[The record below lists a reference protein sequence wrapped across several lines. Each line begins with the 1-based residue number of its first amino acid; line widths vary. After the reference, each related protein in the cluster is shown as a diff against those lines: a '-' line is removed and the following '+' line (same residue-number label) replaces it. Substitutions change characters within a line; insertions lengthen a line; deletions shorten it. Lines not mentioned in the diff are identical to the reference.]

1 MKKRRIFS
9 LITAL
14 TFAAAPLVAAFHMRA
29 AERTFMLDAG
39 HGGSDSGAVYNGRLE
54 KNDNLR
60 ITLAVGERL
69 ARSGERVLY
78 TRTDDSTVDLTY
90 RSTMANS
97 AGATYFVSFHRNSA
111 STVGRGVEVYYYT
124 GLSAQSTAAR
134 MAAPVQDALVA
145 CGFHNRG
152 VKQAK
157 FSVLRRTSMPAILV
171 ELAFINN
178 EAENAKLDAEFDRI
192 ADAIASALLS
202 FVGKTLTPATTQPPE
217 TEPPTT
223 EPKATEPKATEPPTT
238 EPKATEPKATKP
250 QITNPPETKPQVTNP
265 PETKPQVTNPPE
277 TTPPATSPPETSVSE
292 TTAPETQPAGTVT
305 ESTADTVSEPEA
317 DDSEAASPDN
327 APSSGAESTS
337 LADES
342 EPSSGETQKPGR
354 GRYFMIAAFLI
365 IAAVCV
371 TAAVLT
377 RKRDKTD
384 GR

>member
-152 VKQAK
+152 VKQAN

-178 EAENAKLDAEFDRI
+178 EAENAKLDSEFDRI

-223 EPKATEPKATEPPTT
+223 EPKATEPKAT
-238 EPKATEPKATKP
+238 KP
-250 QITNPPETKPQVTNP
+250 QITNPPETKPQA
-265 PETKPQVTNPPE
+265 TNPPE
-277 TTPPATSPPETSVSE
+277 TTPPATSPPETSASE

-305 ESTADTVSEPEA
+305 ESAAVTVSEPEA
-317 DDSEAASPDN
+317 GASEAASPDN

>member
-14 TFAAAPLVAAFHMRA
+14 TFAAAPLVTAFHMRA

-178 EAENAKLDAEFDRI
+178 EAENAKLDSEFDRI

-223 EPKATEPKATEPPTT
+223 EPKATEPPA
-238 EPKATEPKATKP
+238 
-250 QITNPPETKPQVTNP
+250 TKPQVTN
-265 PETKPQVTNPPE
+265 
-277 TTPPATSPPETSVSE
+277 PPATSPPETSVSE

-365 IAAVCV
+365 IAAVCI

>member
-14 TFAAAPLVAAFHMRA
+14 TFAAAPLVTAFHMRA

-152 VKQAK
+152 VKQAN

-178 EAENAKLDAEFDRI
+178 EAENAKLDSEFDRI

-223 EPKATEPKATEPPTT
+223 EPKATEPKAT
-238 EPKATEPKATKP
+238 KP
-250 QITNPPETKPQVTNP
+250 QITNPPETKPQA
-265 PETKPQVTNPPE
+265 TNPPE

-305 ESTADTVSEPEA
+305 ESAADTVSEPEA
-317 DDSEAASPDN
+317 DASEAASPDN

>member
-14 TFAAAPLVAAFHMRA
+14 TFAAAPLVAVFHMRA

-178 EAENAKLDAEFDRI
+178 EAENAKLDSEFDRI

-202 FVGKTLTPATTQPPE
+202 FVRKTLTPATTQPPE

-223 EPKATEPKATEPPTT
+223 EPKATEPP
-238 EPKATEPKATKP
+238 ATKP
-250 QITNPPETKPQVTNP
+250 QITNPPETKPQA
-265 PETKPQVTNPPE
+265 TNPPE

-305 ESTADTVSEPEA
+305 ESAAVTVSEPEA
-317 DDSEAASPDN
+317 DASEAASPDN

-377 RKRDKTD
+377 RKRDNTD
-384 GR
+384 GS

>member
-178 EAENAKLDAEFDRI
+178 EAENAKLDSEFDRI

-223 EPKATEPKATEPPTT
+223 EPKATEPP
-238 EPKATEPKATKP
+238 ATKP
-250 QITNPPETKPQVTNP
+250 QI
-265 PETKPQVTNPPE
+265 TNPPE

-305 ESTADTVSEPEA
+305 ESAAVTVSEPEA
-317 DDSEAASPDN
+317 DASEAASPDN
-327 APSSGAESTS
+327 APSSGAEGTS

>member
-178 EAENAKLDAEFDRI
+178 EAENAKLDSEFYRI

-238 EPKATEPKATKP
+238 EPKATKPKATKP
-250 QITNPPETKPQVTNP
+250 QITNP

-305 ESTADTVSEPEA
+305 ESAAVTVSEPEA
-317 DDSEAASPDN
+317 DASEAASPDN

>member
-1 MKKRRIFS
+1 MKNRRIFS
-9 LITAL
+9 LIIAL
-14 TFAAAPLVAAFHMRA
+14 IFAAVPFTAAFHLRA

-69 ARSGERVLY
+69 VRSGERVLY

-152 VKQAK
+152 VKQAN

-178 EAENAKLDAEFDRI
+178 EAENAKLDSEFDRI

-217 TEPPTT
+217 TEPSTT
-223 EPKATEPKATEPPTT
+223 EPKATEPKATEPP
-238 EPKATEPKATKP
+238 ATKP
-250 QITNPPETKPQVTNP
+250 PATNP

-305 ESTADTVSEPEA
+305 DSTADTVSEPEA
-317 DDSEAASPDN
+317 DASEAASPDN

-342 EPSSGETQKPGR
+342 EPSSGETEKPGR

-365 IAAVCV
+365 IAAVCI
-371 TAAVLT
+371 TAALLT

>member
-1 MKKRRIFS
+1 MKKRSIFS

-152 VKQAK
+152 VKQAN

-250 QITNPPETKPQVTNP
+250 QITNPPET
-265 PETKPQVTNPPE
+265 
-277 TTPPATSPPETSVSE
+277 TPPATSPPETSVSE
-292 TTAPETQPAGTVT
+292 TTALVTQPAGTVT
-305 ESTADTVSEPEA
+305 ESAAVTVSEPEA
-317 DDSEAASPDN
+317 DASEAASPDN

>member
-14 TFAAAPLVAAFHMRA
+14 TFSAAPLVAAFHMRA

-152 VKQAK
+152 VKQAN

-178 EAENAKLDAEFDRI
+178 EAENAKLDSEFDRI

-223 EPKATEPKATEPPTT
+223 EPKATEPKATEPP
-238 EPKATEPKATKP
+238 ATKP
-250 QITNPPETKPQVTNP
+250 QI
-265 PETKPQVTNPPE
+265 TNPPE

-305 ESTADTVSEPEA
+305 ESAAVTVSEPEA
-317 DDSEAASPDN
+317 DASEAASPDN

>member
-152 VKQAK
+152 VKQAN

-178 EAENAKLDAEFDRI
+178 EAENAKLDSEFDRI

-223 EPKATEPKATEPPTT
+223 EPKATEPKATEP
-238 EPKATEPKATKP
+238 KATKP
-250 QITNPPETKPQVTNP
+250 QITNPPETKPQA
-265 PETKPQVTNPPE
+265 TNPPE
-277 TTPPATSPPETSVSE
+277 TTPPATSPPETSASE

-305 ESTADTVSEPEA
+305 ESAADTVSEPEA
-317 DDSEAASPDN
+317 DASEAASPDN

-342 EPSSGETQKPGR
+342 EPSSGETQKPGH

>member
-9 LITAL
+9 LITTL
-14 TFAAAPLVAAFHMRA
+14 TFAAAPLVTAFHMRA

-178 EAENAKLDAEFDRI
+178 EAENAKLDSEFYRI
-192 ADAIASALLS
+192 ADAIASTLLS

-223 EPKATEPKATEPPTT
+223 EPKATEPKAT
-238 EPKATEPKATKP
+238 KP
-250 QITNPPETKPQVTNP
+250 QI
-265 PETKPQVTNPPE
+265 TNPPE

-292 TTAPETQPAGTVT
+292 TTAPVTQPAGTVT
-305 ESTADTVSEPEA
+305 ESAAVTVSEPEA
-317 DDSEAASPDN
+317 GASEAASPDN

-342 EPSSGETQKPGR
+342 KPSSGETQKPGR

>member
-14 TFAAAPLVAAFHMRA
+14 TFAAAPLVAVFHMRA

-178 EAENAKLDAEFDRI
+178 EAENAKLDSEFDRI
-192 ADAIASALLS
+192 ADAIASTLLS

-223 EPKATEPKATEPPTT
+223 EPKATEPPA
-238 EPKATEPKATKP
+238 
-250 QITNPPETKPQVTNP
+250 
-265 PETKPQVTNPPE
+265 TKPQVTNPPE

-305 ESTADTVSEPEA
+305 ESAAVTVSEPEA

-337 LADES
+337 LADEN

>member
-14 TFAAAPLVAAFHMRA
+14 TFAAAPLVTAFHMRA

-134 MAAPVQDALVA
+134 MAAPIQDALVA

-152 VKQAK
+152 VKQAN

-178 EAENAKLDAEFDRI
+178 EAENAKLDSEFDRI

-223 EPKATEPKATEPPTT
+223 EPKATEPP
-238 EPKATEPKATKP
+238 ATKP
-250 QITNPPETKPQVTNP
+250 QITNPPETKPQA
-265 PETKPQVTNPPE
+265 TNPPE

-337 LADES
+337 LADER

>member
-14 TFAAAPLVAAFHMRA
+14 TFAAAPLVTAFHMRA

-134 MAAPVQDALVA
+134 MAAPVPQSRREAGEFLGSAPDIHAGDTRRA
-145 CGFHNRG
+145 CLHQQRG
-152 VKQAK
+152 
-157 FSVLRRTSMPAILV
+157 
-171 ELAFINN
+171 
-178 EAENAKLDAEFDRI
+178 
-192 ADAIASALLS
+192 
-202 FVGKTLTPATTQPPE
+202 GKR
-217 TEPPTT
+217 
-223 EPKATEPKATEPPTT
+223 KA
-238 EPKATEPKATKP
+238 
-250 QITNPPETKPQVTNP
+250 
-265 PETKPQVTNPPE
+265 
-277 TTPPATSPPETSVSE
+277 
-292 TTAPETQPAGTVT
+292 
-305 ESTADTVSEPEA
+305 
-317 DDSEAASPDN
+317 
-327 APSSGAESTS
+327 
-337 LADES
+337 
-342 EPSSGETQKPGR
+342 
-354 GRYFMIAAFLI
+354 
-365 IAAVCV
+365 
-371 TAAVLT
+371 
-377 RKRDKTD
+377 
-384 GR
+384 

>member
-14 TFAAAPLVAAFHMRA
+14 TFAAAPLVTAFHMRA

-152 VKQAK
+152 VKQAN

-178 EAENAKLDAEFDRI
+178 EAENAKLDSEFDRI

-250 QITNPPETKPQVTNP
+250 QA
-265 PETKPQVTNPPE
+265 TNPPE

-337 LADES
+337 LADEN

>member
-14 TFAAAPLVAAFHMRA
+14 TFAAAPLVTAFHMRA

-152 VKQAK
+152 VKQAN

-178 EAENAKLDAEFDRI
+178 EAENAKLDSEFDRI

-223 EPKATEPKATEPPTT
+223 EPKATEPP
-238 EPKATEPKATKP
+238 ATKP
-250 QITNPPETKPQVTNP
+250 QI
-265 PETKPQVTNPPE
+265 TNPPE

-342 EPSSGETQKPGR
+342 KPSSGETQKPGR

>member
-152 VKQAK
+152 VKQAN

-178 EAENAKLDAEFDRI
+178 EAENAKLDSEFDRI

-223 EPKATEPKATEPPTT
+223 EPKATEPPA
-238 EPKATEPKATKP
+238 
-250 QITNPPETKPQVTNP
+250 
-265 PETKPQVTNPPE
+265 TKPQVTNPPE

-305 ESTADTVSEPEA
+305 ESAAVTVSEPEA

-337 LADES
+337 LADEN

>member
-14 TFAAAPLVAAFHMRA
+14 TFAAAPLVTAFHMRA

-111 STVGRGVEVYYYT
+111 STAGRGVEVYYYT

-152 VKQAK
+152 VKQAN

-178 EAENAKLDAEFDRI
+178 EAENAKLDSEFDRI

-223 EPKATEPKATEPPTT
+223 EPKATEPP
-238 EPKATEPKATKP
+238 ATKP
-250 QITNPPETKPQVTNP
+250 PVTNP

-305 ESTADTVSEPEA
+305 ESTADTVSEPES

-337 LADES
+337 LADER

>member
-14 TFAAAPLVAAFHMRA
+14 TFSAAPLVAAFHMRA

-152 VKQAK
+152 VKQAN

-178 EAENAKLDAEFDRI
+178 EAENAKLDSEFDRI

-223 EPKATEPKATEPPTT
+223 EPKATEPKATEPP
-238 EPKATEPKATKP
+238 ATKP
-250 QITNPPETKPQVTNP
+250 QI
-265 PETKPQVTNPPE
+265 TNPPE

-305 ESTADTVSEPEA
+305 ESAAVTVSEPEA

>member
-152 VKQAK
+152 VKQAN

-178 EAENAKLDAEFDRI
+178 EAENAKLDPEFDRI

-217 TEPPTT
+217 TVPPTT
-223 EPKATEPKATEPPTT
+223 EPKATEPP
-238 EPKATEPKATKP
+238 ATKP
-250 QITNPPETKPQVTNP
+250 QI
-265 PETKPQVTNPPE
+265 TNPPE

-305 ESTADTVSEPEA
+305 ESAADTVSEPEA
-317 DDSEAASPDN
+317 DASEAASPDN